1 MAQADY
7 FLKLGD
13 VEGESDDDTHGKEI
27 QLSSFSFGVA
37 NAGAGGWGGGSGA
50 SKANVQDIHFTKLV
64 DKSSPNLFQ
73 ACATGKHFDD
83 ATVTIRKAGGDAPV
97 EYLIY
102 KLTEVFVT
110 SHNISGHDGG
120 GIAQESGSIN
130 FSKVEMTYNPQ
141 TAEGGVDAANTKG
154 YDIKANKPF

>member
-1 MAQADY
+1 MAQADF
-7 FLKLGD
+7 FLKIDG
-13 VEGESDDDTHGKEI
+13 VEGESDDDTHAKEI

-37 NAGAGGWGGGSGA
+37 NSGSGGWGGGSGA
-50 SKANVQDIHFTKLV
+50 SKANVQDLHFTKLL

-73 ACATGKHFDD
+73 ACCTGKHFDT
-83 ATVTIRKAGGDAPV
+83 ATVTIRKAGGDSPV

-102 KLTEVFVT
+102 NLSEVFVSSFT
-110 SHNISGHDGG
+110 VSGHDGG
-120 GIAQESGSIN
+120 GIAQESGSLN

-141 TAEGGVDAANTKG
+141 TAEGGADAANTKG